1 MRIMGRERVDLRK
14 HAHAPRLRWA
24 SGDQAAWNY
33 LTITISRLTVTGQW
47 VLDASKNPD
56 GALICA
62 DMIDAIRLAHTWM
75 AKSGRDW
82 QPHPPAFK
90 NISEPADPEWRR
102 EHDRLETEATR
113 E

>member
-14 HAHAPRLRWA
+14 HGTVTRLRWA
-24 SGDQAAWNY
+24 SGNQAAWNY
-33 LTITISRLTVTGQW
+33 LTITVGQLTLTGQW
-47 VLDASKNPD
+47 FLDASKNPD
-56 GALICA
+56 GALLCA
-62 DMIDAIRLAHTWM
+62 DLADAVRLARTWM

-90 NISEPADPEWRR
+90 SISEPVDPEWRR